1 MVKGTGSGL
10 VRGLSYIQV
19 SIWVAIGIIMESVEW
34 GLGEGFPDVVGIHV
48 FDGCLDGEEE

>member
-34 GLGEGFPDVVGIHV
+34 GLGKGFPDVMGIHV